1 MATNSRVGENGIR
14 WQPEPPHPICRPRW
28 ARRFAAAPRTASAA
42 FLCACLLIAVSAPVL
57 EGKEQKPSRTVAGV
71 VTDESDNPITGAVV
85 VLTDLQTGKKSAT
98 YTGADGAYQYAGLEV
113 TRDYEVQ
120 ASYKGLSSQ
129 LRKVSIVDPRAR
141 VTINL
146 RIPPPKE
153 E

>member
-1 MATNSRVGENGIR
+1 MVRLNSK
-14 WQPEPPHPICRPRW
+14 PRQYGQLDHR
-28 ARRFAAAPRTASAA
+28 ASSLGLRSATASILAA
-42 FLCACLLIAVSAPVL
+42 FLLITLFVPLVQA
-57 EGKEQKPSRTVAGV
+57 KEQKPSRTVAGV
-71 VTDESDNPITGAVV
+71 VTDENENPITGAVV
-85 VLTDLQTGKKSAT
+85 VLTELQTGKKSAT

-120 ASYKGLSSQ
+120 ANYKGISSQ

-153 E
+153 EE